1 MEGWELEA
9 REDIRDLVARYNV
22 NGDAGRIDALMTLFA
37 EDAVMEV
44 VGQRVYRGSTEI
56 RALFTGATGDGDAGD
71 TVQLLRHH
79 VSTHLI
85 DLEGHE
91 RASGRSYFVVYTRDG
106 VDHWG
111 RYLDTYRKVSQRWR
125 FTSRRVEVEGQI
137 AGGWAERTIRR
148 LAGKAD

>member
-1 MEGWELEA
+1 MERWELEA

-44 VGQRVYRGSTEI
+44 VGQRVYRGGGEI
-56 RALFTGATGDGDAGD
+56 RALFTGATGDEGAGD
-71 TVQLLRHH
+71 TVPLLRHH
-79 VSTHLI
+79 VSTHQI
-85 DLEGHE
+85 DLEGQE
-91 RASGRSYFVVYTRDG
+91 RASGRSYFVVYTGEG

-111 RYLDTYRKVSQRWR
+111 RYLDTYCKVAQRWC
-125 FTSRRVEVEGQI
+125 FASRRVEVEGQI

-148 LAGKAD
+148 LAAKAD